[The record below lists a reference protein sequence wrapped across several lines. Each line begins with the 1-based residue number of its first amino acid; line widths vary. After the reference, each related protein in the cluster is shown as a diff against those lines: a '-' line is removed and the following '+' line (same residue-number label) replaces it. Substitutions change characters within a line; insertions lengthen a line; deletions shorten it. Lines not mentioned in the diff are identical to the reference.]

1 MLARICRKSPIIILA
16 LVCCSGLP
24 LCVAA
29 QEVALPNISRGAGL
43 PGAGGA
49 NAMVATF
56 DLDVSVQGPDGAV
69 IEGAAVVT
77 VMKVNGQFYRQGTT
91 EKGNVRFNAV
101 APTEYTIQ
109 VIAPGFE
116 RVQNN
121 IDAQNQPTA
130 DLQINIQKQTQP
142 KR

>member
-1 MLARICRKSPIIILA
+1 MLARICRKSHIIILA
-16 LVCCSGLP
+16 LACRSVLP
-24 LCVAA
+24 LSVAA
-29 QEVALPNISRGAGL
+29 QEVTPPVVSRGAGL
-43 PGAGGA
+43 LGAAGP
-49 NAMVATF
+49 NAMVGTI

-77 VMKVNGQFYRQGTT
+77 VMKLNGQFYRQGTT

-116 RVQNN
+116 RDRKSTRLNSS
-121 IDAQNQPTA
+121 
-130 DLQINIQKQTQP
+130 L
-142 KR
+142 

>member
-1 MLARICRKSPIIILA
+1 MLARICRKSPSVIW
-16 LVCCSGLP
+16 GLCGCWGVP
-24 LCVAA
+24 RCVAA

-91 EKGNVRFNAV
+91 EKGNVRVNAV
-101 APTEYTIQ
+101 AQTEYTKQ
-109 VIAPGFE
+109 VIARGFE
-116 RVQNN
+116 RVEKR
-121 IDAQNQPTA
+121 IDAQNQGTA
-130 DLQINIQKQTQP
+130 ELRVSMQMQP
-142 KR
+142 ATER

>member
-1 MLARICRKSPIIILA
+1 MLERMWRKSPIIILG
-16 LVCCSGLP
+16 LVWFSGLA
-24 LCVAA
+24 LCVGE
-29 QEVALPNISRGAGL
+29 QEVALRNLARGAGL

-109 VIAPGFE
+109 AIAPGFE
-116 RVQNN
+116 RVE
-121 IDAQNQPTA
+121 
-130 DLQINIQKQTQP
+130 K
-142 KR
+142 